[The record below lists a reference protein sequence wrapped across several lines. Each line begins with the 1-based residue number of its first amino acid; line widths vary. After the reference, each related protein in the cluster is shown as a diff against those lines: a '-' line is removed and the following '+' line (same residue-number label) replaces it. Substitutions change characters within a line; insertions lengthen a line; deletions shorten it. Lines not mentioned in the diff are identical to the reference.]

1 MSTDIKIIPI
11 DQFMDPRRG
20 EMVRIEVTM
29 TREKMLK
36 LHDFMDG
43 DTWEK
48 AQDARNAKLSECLKS
63 VEIAVTWALRHDTSG
78 ARVFATLL
86 ASMYNGN
93 RVKFDVSDL
102 KLLDRENFE
111 HAINCM
117 RICQELH
124 REPHQFFEKGS
135 ELFERIIK
143 DWKLEKKARAG
154 A

>member
-1 MSTDIKIIPI
+1 MSTEIKIIPI
-11 DQFMDPRRG
+11 EDHLDSQRDG
-20 EMVRIEVTM
+20 MVRVSVTIP
-29 TREKMLK
+29 RERLQK
-36 LHDFMDG
+36 LHDFMAG

-48 AQDARNAKLSECLKS
+48 AQAARKANLAGCLKS
-63 VEIAVTWALRHDTSG
+63 MEIAVTWAVRHDTSG

-117 RICQELH
+117 RLCQELH
-124 REPHQFFEKGS
+124 REPHQFFDNGGAIFEK
-135 ELFERIIK
+135 FIK
-143 DWKLEKKARAG
+143 DWKLDKKARA

>member
-1 MSTDIKIIPI
+1 MSPEITIIPLPEKQADDRMMKVSI
-11 DQFMDPRRG
+11 TIPRDKYEKLNAFMGD
-20 EMVRIEVTM
+20 
-29 TREKMLK
+29 
-36 LHDFMDG
+36 

-48 AQDARNAKLSECLKS
+48 AQAARNAKLSECLKS
-63 VEIAVTWALRHDTSG
+63 VEVAVTWALKHDTSG

-111 HAINCM
+111 HALNCM

-124 REPHQFFEKGS
+124 REPHQFFEKGG

-143 DWKLEKKARAG
+143 DWKLEKKARA